1 MYWFTADEHYGHKN
15 VLAYCKRPFSSIHNM
30 DIALIQNH
38 NNVVSTDDT
47 TFHLGDF
54 TNIGVYRQLVN
65 KYGEERVIAVLG
77 NMDGRN
83 LELSS
88 LLPEFRDLTLLGHHI
103 LLLHGWGAPIK
114 IIERISKRYDTSE
127 YDLIVF
133 GHTHR
138 HLLIQK
144 GQKWYFNPGPCKAR
158 GSFGFIELTPDE
170 IIPRIVQI

>member
-1 MYWFTADEHYGHKN
+1 MNSDRILIGVLSDTHISSSSGISSELKTALSEFDRLKINY
-15 VLAYCKRPFSSIHNM
+15 L
-30 DIALIQNH
+30 
-38 NNVVSTDDT
+38 
-47 TFHLGDF
+47 FHLGDF

-114 IIERISKRYDTSE
+114 IIERINKRYDTSE